1 MTRTL
6 PSSKFLRPLALSLLL
21 GSSAL
26 AERSPVTV
34 LKTDTNLI
42 VSSDK
47 FIRYQTDPF
56 THELLLPDSFLA
68 ADATIPVGVTLT
80 KRPDSLAFTVP
91 EGTTFALSPD
101 GKQLIIT
108 PPSKLALNPLP
119 ADAKDPIYYRLTAS
133 DPATAATL
141 LQSLYPSL
149 RVVIDVR
156 QRALIVLTNAADRA
170 TVLGLL
176 AQIDQKRPQILIEAE
191 ILEINQD
198 KTDSLGIQYDSIFTF
213 KLGEGDVPGLLKLG
227 NVTRN
232 PLSLSLGINLLKT
245 EGAAKVLAQPR
256 ITTIDGLE
264 ARINSTQ
271 TTPVVTS
278 NTTGGTTVQT
288 ISTGITLRMTPK
300 VAPDG
305 SVEAN
310 LTISVSIP
318 TGTTSQGIPQ
328 FSTREAST
336 TVRVA
341 NGEPIAIG
349 GLLEDRKVT
358 GIQKVPVLGDIPLLG
373 KLFTTTR
380 TDTHRTDLVIVI
392 TPRLVQGP
400 NERPAARVTPLPG
413 VGELLGPPAPL
424 PAQPVAV
431 PPAQPPVV
439 PATPIP
445 VAPLLPTTP
454 ALPATTLPA
463 PTLAPT
469 TPTPSGP

>member
-1 MTRTL
+1 MTPTRSLTRL
-6 PSSKFLRPLALSLLL
+6 LRPLTFALLL

-26 AERSPVTV
+26 ADRLPVTI

-42 VSSDK
+42 VSADG
-47 FIRYQTDPF
+47 FIRYQTDPL
-56 THELLLPDSFLA
+56 TRELIIPDSLLA
-68 ADATIPVGVTLT
+68 ANAEIPYGVTLT
-80 KRPDSLAFTVP
+80 KRVDSLAFTLP
-91 EGTTFALSPD
+91 PGTTYALSPD
-101 GKQLIIT
+101 GHHLIIT
-108 PPSKLALNPLP
+108 PPSQTALTPIQP
-119 ADAKDPIYYRLTAS
+119 DARDPIYYRLGAA
-133 DPATAATL
+133 DPSTAATL
-141 LQSLYPSL
+141 LQSLYPSV
-149 RVVIDVR
+149 RVVIDAR
-156 QRALIVLTNAADRA
+156 QRALIVQANPADRD
-170 TVLGLL
+170 TVLTLL
-176 AQIDQKRPQILIEAE
+176 KQIDQNRPQILIEAE
-191 ILEINQD
+191 ILEVNLDQ
-198 KTDSLGIQYDSIFTF
+198 TESLGIQYDSIFSF
-213 KLGEGDVPGLLKLG
+213 KLGEGDVPGVLKLG
-227 NVTRN
+227 TFTRN

-245 EGAAKVLAQPR
+245 DGAAKVLAQPR

-278 NTTGGTTVQT
+278 NTTGGTSVQT

-349 GLLEDRKVT
+349 GLLEDRKVEGT
-358 GIQKVPVLGDIPLLG
+358 QKVPLLGDIPILG

-380 TDTHRTDLVIVI
+380 TDTHRTDLVIII

-400 NERPAARVTPLPG
+400 NEYVPATVTPIPG
-413 VGELLGPPAPL
+413 GAIPALGL
-424 PAQPVAV
+424 PAVSPV
-431 PPAQPPVV
+431 PGMTTSPVV
-439 PATPIP
+439 PLVP
-445 VAPLLPTTP
+445 VAPV
-454 ALPATTLPA
+454 A
-463 PTLAPT
+463 PTPVAPVVPK
-469 TPTPSGP
+469 TP